1 MYLHTYIHTYIHT
14 YPSYI
19 SVEDQEAEGA
29 LEQDSSMVRVLNG
42 FAYTGGS
49 TLAASRALSG
59 ADSHSG
65 AARVQVSM

>member
-1 MYLHTYIHTYIHT
+1 M

-19 SVEDQEAEGA
+19 AGEDQEAEGA
-29 LEQDSSMVRVLNG
+29 LAQDSSVLRVLNG